1 MRRLV
6 KKFGGSS
13 LACLQRVRH
22 AAHVVAEA
30 VKQGDQVVVVVSA
43 MQGET
48 DRLLALCGQENARF
62 SGRDKA
68 ALLATGEQASAA
80 LFALTLQALGVP
92 AFSMNGAQAGI
103 LTGDQYERA
112 DILSINSDSILQHF
126 PHVVPVITGYQGVNS
141 AGEFTTLGR
150 GGSDLTAVA
159 VAHAIDADECHIYTD
174 VEGVYSADPRVVPDA
189 GLIDTLSYSEMLALA
204 ACGAKVLQMRAVE
217 YGSRFGV
224 SIRVR
229 STFSKSEG
237 TLIRS
242 DSYGDDIPTVVG
254 LGLDQKVATF
264 CVRNLQKVNEF
275 RIELFEALE
284 IEGVDVDMFTTSNST
299 EYEFSVDVKFT
310 VALDDRA
317 VVELYL
323 KNLMAVFGFEYDV
336 SSMNAKISVVGMGL
350 QHHAGIA
357 ARILSLF
364 SHEKVNFEIVHS
376 TACRISFVLPHSQ
389 VESVAQLLNQHYILE
404 KELI

>member
-13 LACLQRVRH
+13 LACVQRVRH
-22 AAHVVAEA
+22 AANVVAEA

-48 DRLLALCGQENARF
+48 DRLLALCGEENARF

-80 LFALTLQALGVP
+80 LFALALQALGVP
-92 AFSMNGAQAGI
+92 AISMNGAQAGI

-112 DILSINSDSILQHF
+112 DILSINSHSILQHF
-126 PHVVPVITGYQGVNS
+126 PQVVPVITGYQGVNS

-150 GGSDLTAVA
+150 GGSDLSAVA

-189 GLIDTLSYSEMLALA
+189 GLITTLSYSEMLALA

-217 YGSRFGV
+217 YGSRFGIA
-224 SIRVR
+224 IRVR

-242 DSYGDDIPTVVG
+242 DSYGEDIATVVG
-254 LGLDQKVATF
+254 LGLDHKVATF
-264 CVRNLQKVNEF
+264 CVRNLQEANEF
-275 RIELFEALE
+275 RIEFFEALE

-310 VALDDRA
+310 VALDDSA
-317 VVELYL
+317 CVERCL
-323 KNLMAVFGFEYDV
+323 KNLMVVFGFEYDV

-364 SHEKVNFEIVHS
+364 SYKKVNFEIVHS
-376 TACRISFVLPHSQ
+376 TANRISFVLPHSQ
-389 VESVAQLLNQHYILE
+389 VQSVARLLHQHYILE